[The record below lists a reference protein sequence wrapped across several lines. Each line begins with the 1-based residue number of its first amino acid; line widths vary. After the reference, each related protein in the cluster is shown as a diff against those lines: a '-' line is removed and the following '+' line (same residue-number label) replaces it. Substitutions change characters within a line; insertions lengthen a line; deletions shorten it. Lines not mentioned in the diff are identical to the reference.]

1 MEEHESCSCKNSTK
15 KLTKLAHPTKKPE
28 QKKTKKIVKKKKK
41 KIDLESYRGHPP
53 MVIVPFK

>member
-1 MEEHESCSCKNSTK
+1 MEEHESCSCKDITK
-15 KLTKLAHPTKKPE
+15 KAAKLTHPTKKTAE
-28 QKKTKKIVKKKKK
+28 KKTKKVAKKKK